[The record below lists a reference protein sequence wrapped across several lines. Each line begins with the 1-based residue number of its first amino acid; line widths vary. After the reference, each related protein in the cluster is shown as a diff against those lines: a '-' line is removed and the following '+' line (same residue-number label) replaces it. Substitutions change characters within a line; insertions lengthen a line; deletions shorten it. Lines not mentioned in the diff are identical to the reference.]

1 MATGRRIGA
10 HRGFLDDVF
19 IVLLLLNNAR
29 RKVVSTAFGLT
40 GLNADESL
48 IITLV
53 ALITLFSEAEEV
65 VPIHRPAKPHV
76 RNLVVGGSVLKE
88 LGHTVGGND
97 SREIPAFVGLIAF
110 ALIWRYHP
118 LARASIRAARGSVR
132 VAEAS
137 ERWIRTVYGGGQR
150 AGGA

>member
-10 HRGFLDDVF
+10 HRGFFDDVV

-29 RKVVSTAFGLT
+29 RKAVSTAFGLA

-48 IITLV
+48 LITLV
-53 ALITLFSEAEEV
+53 ALATLFNQAEEV

-76 RNLVVGGSVLKE
+76 RNLVIGGSVVQE
-88 LGHTVGGND
+88 LGHTVGGSD

-118 LARASIRAARGSVR
+118 LARGSIRAARASVR
-132 VAEAS
+132 AAEAS
-137 ERWIRTVYGGGQR
+137 ERWIRTVYGGGRR
-150 AGGA
+150 ADNA